1 MINTNNK
8 KINFPAFPVSPYA
21 GDRDNLPIKSNTG
34 MSMRD
39 FFASMC
45 LVGLAGEII
54 DKNSTAEK
62 IADSAYEIA
71 DAMLRKLGKL

>member
-1 MINTNNK
+1 
-8 KINFPAFPVSPYA
+8 
-21 GDRDNLPIKSNTG
+21 
-34 MSMRD
+34 MRD

-54 DKNSTAEK
+54 EDTTAEE

-71 DAMLRKLGKL
+71 DAMLGKLGKL

>member
-1 MINTNNK
+1 MSNNNNK

-21 GDRDNLPIKSNTG
+21 GDRDNAPIKSNTG

-54 DKNSTAEK
+54 EEK
-62 IADSAYEIA
+62 SADEIADSAYEIA
-71 DAMLRKLGKL
+71 DAMLGKLGKL

>member
-1 MINTNNK
+1 MSNNNK

-21 GDRDNLPIKSNTG
+21 GDRDNAPIKSNSG

-45 LVGLAGEII
+45 LVGLAG
-54 DKNSTAEK
+54 D
-62 IADSAYEIA
+62 IADDDITADEIADTAYEIA
-71 DAMLRKLGKL
+71 DAMLGKIGKV

>member
-1 MINTNNK
+1 MNNNNNK
-8 KINFPAFPVSPYA
+8 KINFPAFPVAPYA
-21 GDRDNLPIKSNTG
+21 GDRDNAPIKSNTG

-45 LVGLAGEII
+45 LVGLAGEI
-54 DKNSTAEK
+54 NEETTADE

-71 DAMLRKLGKL
+71 DAMLGKLGKL